1 MTTDFISVSATNK
14 WLTYQEVQQMF
25 DYGTTQMSTLLR
37 KLVVSK
43 VGKRK
48 FILRES
54 LERLLELH
62 ILYCK

>member
-1 MTTDFISVSATNK
+1 MDKNSIAKSATSK
-14 WLTYQEVQQMF
+14 WLTFQEVQQMF
-25 DYGTTQMSTLLR
+25 DYGATQMSALLR

-54 LERLLELH
+54 LEKLLEQSVL
-62 ILYCK
+62 

>member
-1 MTTDFISVSATNK
+1 MSTDFIAVSATQK

-25 DYGTTQMSTLLR
+25 DYGATQMSTLLR

-48 FILRES
+48 FVLRES
-54 LERLLELH
+54 LENLLEQH
-62 ILYCK
+62 IL